1 MDESGAAYNKQFGKS
16 TAEVVNSTFLLLST
30 LVLNLSFSISKP
42 CLRQA
47 ANRYRQAVFR
57 CTKGLLSYCTF
68 PH

>member
-47 ANRYRQAVFR
+47 ANR
-57 CTKGLLSYCTF
+57 
-68 PH
+68 

>member
-1 MDESGAAYNKQFGKS
+1 MNGKAGVFSEDGGLISHRRCRLNKQFGKS

-47 ANRYRQAVFR
+47 ANRYV
-57 CTKGLLSYCTF
+57 
-68 PH
+68 